1 MSRHSEI
8 HDLERE
14 IAECEEA
21 ISDLENEEEIIRR
34 LQSEITS
41 EAEEPVKAY
50 DMTASDEFRGSL
62 EEKSE
67 DARYQICKE
76 TDSAQND
83 TSQLLSEIAQ
93 AKERIHEQI
102 EKCRRRI
109 EQLEAEIEAESRS
122 RVMQGDF

>member
-8 HDLERE
+8 HELERE

-34 LQSEITS
+34 LQSEITN

-83 TSQLLSEIAQ
+83 TTKLLSEIAQ
-93 AKERIHEQI
+93 AKERIREHI

-122 RVMQGDF
+122 RVM

>member
-8 HDLERE
+8 HELERE

-34 LQSEITS
+34 LQSGITS

-93 AKERIHEQI
+93 AKERIHEHI

-122 RVMQGDF
+122 RVM